1 MAITG
6 KTRVVGVWGYPVA
19 HSLSPVMQ
27 NAALAKLG
35 LDWVYVPFTVDP
47 GTIRSAVDSV
57 RSLGLVG
64 VNVTVPLKE
73 LIGPLLDEID
83 PTAAGINSVNTIVN
97 NDGTLRGY
105 STDGE
110 GLLWD
115 LQDKGAM
122 PSPASSV
129 LVLGAGGAARA
140 IVYAFVKQGFT
151 VSISNR
157 TIVRAQRLAADLD
170 VDARVIEWS
179 SGSLSAAARRAA
191 LVVNTTTLGMHDSG
205 IEDLAIFEPD
215 CITTGQTLYDIVY
228 APPETAMMKIA
239 RGGGAKAF
247 NGLGM
252 LVRQGA
258 LSLKLW
264 TGLDLSEMPVEAMEI
279 ALAEYLP

>member
-1 MAITG
+1 
-6 KTRVVGVWGYPVA
+6 
-19 HSLSPVMQ
+19 
-27 NAALAKLG
+27 
-35 LDWVYVPFTVDP
+35 
-47 GTIRSAVDSV
+47 
-57 RSLGLVG
+57 
-64 VNVTVPLKE
+64 LKE

>member
-1 MAITG
+1 
-6 KTRVVGVWGYPVA
+6 
-19 HSLSPVMQ
+19 
-27 NAALAKLG
+27 
-35 LDWVYVPFTVDP
+35 
-47 GTIRSAVDSV
+47 
-57 RSLGLVG
+57 
-64 VNVTVPLKE
+64 
-73 LIGPLLDEID
+73 
-83 PTAAGINSVNTIVN
+83 
-97 NDGTLRGY
+97 
-105 STDGE
+105 
-110 GLLWD
+110 
-115 LQDKGAM
+115 
-122 PSPASSV
+122 
-129 LVLGAGGAARA
+129 
-140 IVYAFVKQGFT
+140 
-151 VSISNR
+151 
-157 TIVRAQRLAADLD
+157 
-170 VDARVIEWS
+170 
-179 SGSLSAAARRAA
+179 